1 MEIKFSTTV
10 YIQATASQMDMV
22 FDTINTWANGN
33 ENLCTTIED
42 IEDAT
47 ASEDVNAASLF
58 LSSVLEAINRK
69 IANGGS
75 VGDVVFHK

>member
-1 MEIKFSTTV
+1 MRVKFSTTV

-42 IEDAT
+42 IEDVA
-47 ASEDVNAASLF
+47 ANEDVNKATLF
-58 LSSVLEAINRK
+58 LSSVLDAINRK

-75 VGDVVFHK
+75 VGDVIFHK

>member
-1 MEIKFSTTV
+1 MRIQFSTTV

-42 IEDAT
+42 IEDAA
-47 ASEDVNAASLF
+47 ASEDVSEASLF